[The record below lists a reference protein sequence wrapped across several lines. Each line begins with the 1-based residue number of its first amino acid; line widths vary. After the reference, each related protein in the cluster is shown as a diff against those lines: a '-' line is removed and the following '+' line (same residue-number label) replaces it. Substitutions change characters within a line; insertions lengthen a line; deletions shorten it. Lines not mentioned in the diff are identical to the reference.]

1 VFAIDESVYEPAE
14 DSFLFAENLE
24 IKEEETV
31 LDIGTGCGILGILAA
46 KKASEVLLVDWNPY
60 AIRCATKNAVL
71 NGTYGKIAF
80 IRSDLF
86 TSLRNNATF
95 DVILFNAPYLP
106 SNKEEQSWLGRAWD
120 GGSTGRRAIDRF
132 IPEVPSHLKPNGRV
146 LLMQSNLAG
155 VDATLAAFEEND
167 LRARVVAKLG
177 LPFFETITLIK
188 AET

>member
-1 VFAIDESVYEPAE
+1 
-14 DSFLFAENLE
+14 
-24 IKEEETV
+24 
-31 LDIGTGCGILGILAA
+31 
-46 KKASEVLLVDWNPY
+46 
-60 AIRCATKNAVL
+60 
-71 NGTYGKIAF
+71 
-80 IRSDLF
+80 
-86 TSLRNNATF
+86 LRNNATF